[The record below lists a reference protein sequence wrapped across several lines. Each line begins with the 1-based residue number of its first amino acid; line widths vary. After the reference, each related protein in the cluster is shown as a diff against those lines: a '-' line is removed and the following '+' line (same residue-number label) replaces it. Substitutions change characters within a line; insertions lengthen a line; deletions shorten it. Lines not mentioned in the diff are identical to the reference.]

1 MKEKV
6 EIMQTPY
13 EYKKLI
19 KQRILTEQI
28 IMECIC
34 RVNER
39 IKNCQDKLQKYK
51 NVHYFDYPYHIE
63 SYIERYEKQ
72 IVMYSS
78 MKNELL
84 SIYYSDFKIKQIN
97 DDFQTF
103 GMQTANLLSVQFVN
117 KVLSL
122 IKSGNYTYQKSNAK
136 KKEAKTNE

>member
-1 MKEKV
+1 
-6 EIMQTPY
+6 MQTPY

-51 NVHYFDYPYHIE
+51 NDHYFDYPYHIE

-122 IKSGNYTYQKSNAK
+122 IKSGNYTYQKSDAK

>member
-1 MKEKV
+1 
-6 EIMQTPY
+6 MQTPY

-19 KQRILTEQI
+19 KQRILTDQI

-39 IKNCQDKLQKYK
+39 AKNCQNKLQKYK
-51 NVHYFDYPYHIE
+51 NDYYFDYPYHIE

-72 IVMYSS
+72 IAMYYS

-84 SIYYSDFKIKQIN
+84 SIYYSDLEIKKIDN
-97 DDFQTF
+97 DFYTYDKNT
-103 GMQTANLLSVQFVN
+103 NELLSVQFV
-117 KVLSL
+117 KQVLQL

-136 KKEAKTNE
+136 KRESKIDE

>member
-1 MKEKV
+1 
-6 EIMQTPY
+6 MQTPY

-39 IKNCQDKLQKYK
+39 IKNCRDKLQKYK
-51 NVHYFDYPYHIE
+51 NDHYFDYE
-63 SYIERYEKQ
+63 
-72 IVMYSS
+72 
-78 MKNELL
+78 
-84 SIYYSDFKIKQIN
+84 IKQID
-97 DDFQTF
+97 DDFYTY

-122 IKSGNYTYQKSNAK
+122 IKSSNYTYQKIRC
-136 KKEAKTNE
+136 